1 MNAIGQACANQASV
15 SATFLTTDKNVNS
28 LEKRVSKI
36 MSLAVSKV
44 TATSQLENAN
54 AMKAFMARGANSLQ
68 MISKISAIRS
78 KKNFN
83 ISLN

>member
-1 MNAIGQACANQASV
+1 MAPAHQASV
-15 SATFLTTDKNVNS
+15 TAMILSTDNNVNS
-28 LEKRVSKI
+28 KEKRVSSI
-36 MSLAVSKV
+36 LSLAVSKV

-54 AMKAFMARGANSLQ
+54 AMKAFMARSAKSLQ

-78 KKNFN
+78 KKKSK